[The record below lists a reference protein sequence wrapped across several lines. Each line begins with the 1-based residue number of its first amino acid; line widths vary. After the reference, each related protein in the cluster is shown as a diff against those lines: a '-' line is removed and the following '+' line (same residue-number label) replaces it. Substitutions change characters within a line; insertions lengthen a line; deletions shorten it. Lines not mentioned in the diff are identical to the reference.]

1 MKWCLTI
8 AINGHLY
15 GYRMSFMA
23 LLLCHFDHKIG
34 SVPLNVCSFYQ
45 MEKLGEKVEHFY
57 PEIKLMYFSTPV
69 SPLQN
74 IYLPHCL
81 RLVQIKLRIGHAM
94 ARNAAK
100 NIRAG

>member
-1 MKWCLTI
+1 MVTECVSWLFCCVILTI
-8 AINGHLY
+8 KLAV
-15 GYRMSFMA
+15 F
-23 LLLCHFDHKIG
+23 LLKGQFWD
-34 SVPLNVCSFYQ
+34 SYPLNVCSFYQ